1 MFAESE
7 ATVQPAQVTLSLV
20 DGSRLVGTTTLTTFS
35 LRSEVLGTIAIPLDK
50 VRSLKFSPNHE
61 SLVVA
66 FANGDQLQGSLGTVA
81 LELQTLL
88 GMVKVPL
95 EYVMTIEVRSGGLRL
110 VVWDILPWP
119 TDSGGWGGIPAIIKN
134 NDILLQGSPVRSQ
147 TSYTLPLTV
156 ECEVELEE
164 RTANDGGIW
173 FHVVEEQ
180 ESRDLEPKRFVMLAF
195 GYAHKASR
203 FRTGELQVYRS
214 DGDSH
219 GPLVWGKTP
228 FPFEPG
234 KTYKLRWDIRS
245 DGMKLTIDD
254 QTFDIPNVTVPWE
267 KLQVRI
273 RGWQSTNRWH
283 VRNVTIR

>member
-1 MFAESE
+1 MRLLFFALAVLALLFQPLGVFAESE

-203 FRTGELQVYRS
+203 FRTIPKTQRPMLKKRS
-214 DGDSH
+214 RPATARCSA
-219 GPLVWGKTP
+219 V
-228 FPFEPG
+228 
-234 KTYKLRWDIRS
+234 RS
-245 DGMKLTIDD
+245 T
-254 QTFDIPNVTVPWE
+254 
-267 KLQVRI
+267 RY
-273 RGWQSTNRWH
+273 
-283 VRNVTIR
+283 